1 MKVIAIIVGVI
12 LVVIMVLFSICAC
25 ILSSECSRYEE
36 HEIKLK
42 K

>member
-12 LVVIMVLFSICAC
+12 LAVIMVLFSICAC
-25 ILSSECSRYEE
+25 ILSSECNRYEE
-36 HEIKLK
+36 YERKSK